1 MGEASFQSNPNY
13 VDFLLH
19 LADTNLILGQ
29 RLCEWCGHA
38 PILEQDI
45 AMSNIA
51 LDLIGQ
57 SRNFYQYAA
66 ELLAD
71 GRTEDDLAYLRTER
85 DYKNLLITELK
96 NGDFGATVL
105 RQFFFDAFQLLLME
119 KLVHSKDLKLAAIAE
134 KSIKETKYHFK
145 WSAEWVIRL
154 GDVIEESH
162 QRMEKAIED
171 IKNYTGEMFVLS
183 SYEKALVANDLIP
196 DVSKMEAAW
205 KQKVQAV
212 LDEATLSLD
221 FEKTFTQKGGKEGR
235 HTEHLGFMLAE
246 LQYMQRAYPNLQW

>member
-29 RLCEWCGHA
+29 RLCEWCGHG

-66 ELLAD
+66 ELIGD
-71 GRTEDDLAYLRTER
+71 GCTEDDLAYLRTER

-96 NGDFGATVL
+96 NGDFGTTVL
-105 RQFFFDAFQLLLME
+105 RQFFFDAFQLALME
-119 KLVHSKDLKLAAIAE
+119 KLVHSKDLTMAAIAE
-134 KSIKETKYHFK
+134 KSIKETKYHYK

-154 GDVIEESH
+154 GDGTEESH
-162 QRMEKAIED
+162 QRMQKAVED
-171 IKNYTGEMFVLS
+171 IKNYTGEMFLLS
-183 SYEKALVANDLIP
+183 SYEKALIENELIP
-196 DVSKMEAAW
+196 NVSLLEEAW
-205 KQKVQAV
+205 KQNVNDV
-212 LDEATLSLD
+212 LAEATLTLD
-221 FEKTFTQKGGKEGR
+221 FEKTFAHKGGKEGR
-235 HTEHLGFMLAE
+235 HTENLGFMLAE
-246 LQYMQRAYPNLQW
+246 MQYMQRAYPNMQW